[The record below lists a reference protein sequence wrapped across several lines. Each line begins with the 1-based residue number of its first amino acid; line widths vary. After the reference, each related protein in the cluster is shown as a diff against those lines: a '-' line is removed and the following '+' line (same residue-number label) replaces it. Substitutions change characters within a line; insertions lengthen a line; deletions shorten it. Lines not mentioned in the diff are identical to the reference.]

1 MAIIFGIK
9 KDGHD
14 LTTQSTLNNLHYFL
28 NTVWSFINLG
38 VRISTKKKTFV
49 IQKKK
54 KQLRCSA

>member
-54 KQLRCSA
+54 KTT